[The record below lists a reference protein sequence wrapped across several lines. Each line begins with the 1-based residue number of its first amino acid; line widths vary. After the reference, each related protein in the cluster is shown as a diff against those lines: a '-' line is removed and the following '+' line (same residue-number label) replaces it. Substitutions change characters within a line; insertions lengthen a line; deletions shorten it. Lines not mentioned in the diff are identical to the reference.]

1 MFKVTQVKYGSPER
15 LGNFP
20 KITEL
25 SYGSRVVRQHTSENT
40 DQRRK
45 QRERSCNIPKIT
57 DLRCGSTE
65 MSDHLFKVTQLRSG
79 NREVEQLT

>member
-1 MFKVTQVKYGSPER
+1 MFKVTQVKYGSPES

-40 DQRRK
+40 DQK
-45 QRERSCNIPKIT
+45 K
-57 DLRCGSTE
+57 
-65 MSDHLFKVTQLRSG
+65 KK
-79 NREVEQLT
+79 

>member
-1 MFKVTQVKYGSPER
+1 MFKVTQVKYGSPES

-40 DQRRK
+40 DQKKK
-45 QRERSCNIPKIT
+45 Q
-57 DLRCGSTE
+57 
-65 MSDHLFKVTQLRSG
+65 
-79 NREVEQLT
+79 